1 MNKYIW
7 NYLEILGGITVG
19 KVQKISI
26 TLTLVLL
33 TAFLMIVP
41 MTSVSAVN
49 YFDGAK
55 MIKTNGYKYYRAW
68 SQDQFP
74 WHNTKPSDAWESDW
88 MNRYGCSTVAMAKM
102 FVEAGVADP
111 NSVNPGTLMTKY
123 GSPSKGIGDVGIYW
137 STLAGQ
143 FGMSCVSFQQYPSGS
158 FYSTAMRYFNDP
170 NTQYHLLLK
179 VVSPTTS
186 SHYVQIDRQATVKQ
200 KTLVINDSTA
210 IYDGGTRYNTANDYY
225 NALALKKLSSTNYTA
240 CYFVVFKNNN
250 TVKLK
255 SLAETKSTAVTLSWY
270 PNGAC
275 EKYTVYKRKKG
286 ATSWSGKSFKTF
298 SSSAG
303 EGIRTCT
310 DTSVTPGNTYEYTV
324 TGNYYDKNG
333 KAVYLKYNKTGK
345 SINVETDAPK
355 LLSATSADYD
365 TINVKWQEVK
375 GATGYKVYRKKAG
388 EKDFTALGVVKGTT
402 YKDNSAQVGQEYYY
416 TVRAYVGETSN
427 LGSFDKNGIKGVA
440 LPKKPTLK
448 TAESVDFNAIKVTWK
463 KVDGASGYYVY
474 RKTDGEK
481 YFKQIAE
488 VNGNRTFSST
498 DLSAT
503 TGVKYQYTVRAY
515 RNRNGKPYAGLYDSK
530 GVTATACTKAP
541 TIKSGVST
549 VSDKLKL
556 TWSKVNG
563 ATGYNVYRKLENDK
577 NYKLIKTIN
586 GNGNV
591 EFTDSGLKCGVKY
604 YYRVNGFRT
613 VDSKNYEGLGSK
625 DYLGLTTP
633 AQPALKS
640 AKSLGYNTISIE
652 WTKVEGATGYDI
664 YRKTTGTYSKIGTVD
679 KQSTVTFKDEKAI
692 TGVRYQYT
700 VRAFYNKNGI
710 KKVSTYENYIHG
722 TAYPSNPNLTSV
734 TSVEYNAIEL
744 KWDKVDGANGYKIY
758 RKLPSDK
765 NYKELITLYEQTD
778 KYTDQTVTCGTTYQ
792 YIIRSFRYENGKT
805 YTSGNNSAVS
815 CKAVPPVVKVKVAS
829 TGYNSLNVSWV
840 KVNGATGYR
849 IYFKKDNAKNWTTL
863 ATFENGS
870 LTSCEHRKLTTG
882 VNYTYTVRAYYKDG
896 NKTIWGDFNQTGV
909 TKKPVTSAPKLVSV
923 TSSTA
928 TNVTVKW
935 ETVSGANGYK
945 VMRKA
950 DGSKTWSTIGTTN
963 SKKLSYTDK
972 KVSCGVKYH
981 YTVRAYRNVS
991 KKPVLGSY
999 NSNGL
1004 EIMTIPDRPV
1014 VSVSSAN
1021 YNKLNVSWSRS
1032 NGATGYKVYRKV
1044 VNGTYKLIRNISGG
1058 AATGFTD
1065 TVECGTEYYY
1075 YVTAYVINNK
1085 VEYGSFDSEA
1095 VKGKAVP
1102 QTVKLGSPSTTKGQA
1117 KINWSTVSGA
1127 TGYYVY
1133 SKTGNSGYKLIADV
1147 KGGNVKSY
1155 TDKNVVSGKK
1165 YTYTVKA
1172 YIICP
1177 AGYISGGYNK
1187 TGVTITVK

>member
-1 MNKYIW
+1 M
-7 NYLEILGGITVG
+7 G

>member
-1 MNKYIW
+1 M
-7 NYLEILGGITVG
+7 G

-170 NTQYHLLLK
+170 DTQYHLLLK

-286 ATSWSGKSFKTF
+286 TTSWSGKSFKTF

-474 RKTDGEK
+474 RKADGEK

-488 VNGNRTFSST
+488 VNGNKTFTST

-679 KQSTVTFKDEKAI
+679 KQSTVTFKDEKAV

-710 KKVSTYENYIHG
+710 KRISTYENYIHG

-829 TGYNSLNVSWV
+829 TGYNSLNVSWE

-896 NKTIWGDFNQTGV
+896 SKTIWGGFNQTGV

-1117 KINWSTVSGA
+1117 KINWSTVPGA

>member
-1 MNKYIW
+1 M
-7 NYLEILGGITVG
+7 G

-440 LPKKPTLK
+440 LPKKPKLK

-474 RKTDGEK
+474 RKADGEK

-488 VNGNRTFSST
+488 VNGNRTFTST

-604 YYRVNGFRT
+604 YYRINGFRT

-679 KQSTVTFKDEKAI
+679 KQSTVTFKDEKAV

-765 NYKELITLYEQTD
+765 NYKEIITLYEQTD

-792 YIIRSFRYENGKT
+792 YIIKSFRYENGKT

-829 TGYNSLNVSWV
+829 TGYNSLNVSWE

-896 NKTIWGDFNQTGV
+896 NKTIWGGFNQTGV

-972 KVSCGVKYH
+972 KASCGVKYH

-1117 KINWSTVSGA
+1117 KINWSTVPGA

>member
-1 MNKYIW
+1 M
-7 NYLEILGGITVG
+7 G

-474 RKTDGEK
+474 RKADGEK
-481 YFKQIAE
+481 FFKQIAE
-488 VNGNRTFSST
+488 VNGNKTFTST

-679 KQSTVTFKDEKAI
+679 KQSTVTFKDEKAV

-710 KKVSTYENYIHG
+710 KRVSTYENYIHG

-829 TGYNSLNVSWV
+829 TGYNSLNVSWE

-896 NKTIWGDFNQTGV
+896 SKTIWGGFNQTGV

-950 DGSKTWSTIGTTN
+950 DGSKTWSTIGTTD

-1058 AATGFTD
+1058 AATGFAD

-1117 KINWSTVSGA
+1117 KINWSPVPGA

>member
-1 MNKYIW
+1 M
-7 NYLEILGGITVG
+7 G

-474 RKTDGEK
+474 RKADGEK

-488 VNGNRTFSST
+488 VNGNKTFTST

-613 VDSKNYEGLGSK
+613 VDSKNYEGLGSR

-679 KQSTVTFKDEKAI
+679 KQSTVTFKDEKAV

-734 TSVEYNAIEL
+734 KSVEYNAIEL

-805 YTSGNNSAVS
+805 YTSGNSSAVS

-829 TGYNSLNVSWV
+829 TGYNSLNVSWE

-896 NKTIWGDFNQTGV
+896 SKTIWGDFNQTGV

-950 DGSKTWSTIGTTN
+950 DSSKTWSTIGTTN

-1058 AATGFTD
+1058 AATGFAD

>member
-1 MNKYIW
+1 M
-7 NYLEILGGITVG
+7 G

-102 FVEAGVADP
+102 FVEAGVANP

-275 EKYTVYKRKKG
+275 EKYTVYKRKEG

-303 EGIRTCT
+303 EGIRSCT
-310 DTSVTPGNTYEYTV
+310 DTDVTPGNTYEYTV
-324 TGNYYDKNG
+324 RGYYYDNNG

-365 TINVKWQEVK
+365 TINVKWQKVK
-375 GATGYKVYRKKAG
+375 GATGYKVYRKKAN
-388 EKDFTALGVVKGTT
+388 EKTYTSLKNVSGTSF
-402 YKDNSAQVGQEYYY
+402 KDNTAEVGEVYYY
-416 TVRAYVGETSN
+416 TVRAYVGKTSN

-474 RKTDGEK
+474 RKADGEK

-488 VNGNRTFSST
+488 VNGNKTFSST

-563 ATGYNVYRKLENDK
+563 ASGYNVYRKLENDK
-577 NYKLIKTIN
+577 SYKLIKTIN

-679 KQSTVTFKDEKAI
+679 KQSTVTFKDEKAV

-710 KKVSTYENYIHG
+710 KRVSTCENYIHG

-792 YIIRSFRYENGKT
+792 YIIKSFRYENGKT

-815 CKAVPPVVKVKVAS
+815 CKAVPPVVKVRVAS
-829 TGYNSLNVSWV
+829 TGYNSLKVSWE
-840 KVNGATGYR
+840 KVNGVTGYR
-849 IYFKKDNAKNWTTL
+849 IYFKKDNAKKWSTL

-896 NKTIWGDFNQTGV
+896 SKTIWGDFNQTGV

-935 ETVSGANGYK
+935 GTVSGANGYK

-950 DGSKTWSTIGTTN
+950 DGSKTWSTIGSTN

-972 KVSCGVKYH
+972 KVTCGVKYH
-981 YTVRAYRNVS
+981 YTVRAYRNVR

-1014 VSVSSAN
+1014 VMVTSSN
-1021 YNKLNVSWSRS
+1021 YNKLNVSWNRS

-1102 QTVKLGSPSTTKGQA
+1102 KTVKLGSPSTTKGQA
-1117 KINWSTVSGA
+1117 KINWSTVPGA

-1133 SKTGNSGYKLIADV
+1133 SKTGNSGYKLVADV

-1187 TGVTITVK
+1187 KGVTITVK

>member
-1 MNKYIW
+1 M
-7 NYLEILGGITVG
+7 G

-179 VVSPTTS
+179 VTSPTTS

-225 NALALKKLSSTNYTA
+225 NALALKKLSSTNYTP

-488 VNGNRTFSST
+488 VNGNKTFSST

-577 NYKLIKTIN
+577 SYKLIKTIN

-679 KQSTVTFKDEKAI
+679 KQSTVTFKDEKAV

-710 KKVSTYENYIHG
+710 KRVSTYENYIHG

-792 YIIRSFRYENGKT
+792 YIIKSFRYENGKT

-896 NKTIWGDFNQTGV
+896 NKTIWGGFNQTGV

-963 SKKLSYTDK
+963 SKRLSFTDK
-972 KVSCGVKYH
+972 KVNCGVKYH

-1058 AATGFTD
+1058 SATGFTD

>member
-1 MNKYIW
+1 M
-7 NYLEILGGITVG
+7 G

-275 EKYTVYKRKKG
+275 EKYTVYKRKEG

-303 EGIRTCT
+303 EGIRTCIDT
-310 DTSVTPGNTYEYTV
+310 DVKPGNTYEYTV
-324 TGNYYDKNG
+324 TGNYYDRNG

-345 SINVETDAPK
+345 SINIETDAPK

-365 TINVKWQEVK
+365 TINVKWQDVK

-474 RKTDGEK
+474 RKADGEK

-488 VNGNRTFSST
+488 VNGNKTFTST

-604 YYRVNGFRT
+604 YYRINGFRT

-625 DYLGLTTP
+625 DYLGLTNP

-679 KQSTVTFKDEKAI
+679 KQSTVTFKDEKAV

-765 NYKELITLYEQTD
+765 NYKELITLYGQTD

-792 YIIRSFRYENGKT
+792 YVIKSFRYENGKT
-805 YTSGNNSAVS
+805 YTSGNSSAVS

-829 TGYNSLNVSWV
+829 TGYNSLNVSWE

-896 NKTIWGDFNQTGV
+896 SKTIWGDFNQTGV

>member
-1 MNKYIW
+1 M
-7 NYLEILGGITVG
+7 G

-286 ATSWSGKSFKTF
+286 ATSWSGKSFKTYA
-298 SSSAG
+298 SSAG
-303 EGIRTCT
+303 EGIRSCT

-324 TGNYYDKNG
+324 RGCYYDKNG

-365 TINVKWQEVK
+365 TINVKWQDVK

-448 TAESVDFNAIKVTWK
+448 AAESVDFNAIKVTWK

-474 RKTDGEK
+474 RKADGEK

-488 VNGNRTFSST
+488 VNGNKTFTST

-530 GVTATACTKAP
+530 GVTAAACTKAP

-591 EFTDSGLKCGVKY
+591 ELTDSGLKCGVKY

-679 KQSTVTFKDEKAI
+679 KQSTVTFKDEKAV

-734 TSVEYNAIEL
+734 KSVEYNAIEL

-805 YTSGNNSAVS
+805 YTSGNSSAVS

-829 TGYNSLNVSWV
+829 TGYNSLNVSWE

-896 NKTIWGDFNQTGV
+896 SKTIWGDFNQTGV

-972 KVSCGVKYH
+972 KASCGVKYH

-1117 KINWSTVSGA
+1117 KINWSTVPGA